1 MKSMHQLTRDRT
13 VAALEPA
20 PRRSVAATRCL
31 LVLALSGLCTIVAS
45 CGGGPASSEASASGG
60 AGPDEVTLTLDWY
73 PNADHAGVYVAEER
87 GFFEDE
93 NLEVE
98 IQQPSDP
105 AAVLQLVAA
114 GRSEFGISYE
124 NEVTNA
130 AVREI
135 PVQSVMAIMQEPLNS
150 IIALE
155 ESGIDGPEDLA
166 GKKIGYAG
174 QSFGTAVIDT
184 VLREAGA
191 DPASVEKI
199 NVGYDLRP
207 ALTSERVD
215 AIVDAYW
222 NIEAVELKGEGFETN
237 VIRLPEVGVPNYNEL
252 LVATS
257 DDYAESNPEVVRR
270 FVGALVKG
278 HEAALRDPEAA
289 REALLAANEEL
300 DPEVARETLELTVP
314 VFGSGGGPV
323 GYQDPE
329 EWEAYVDWAV
339 ENGVLENGVNVEDA
353 MTNEFLPEG

>member
-1 MKSMHQLTRDRT
+1 MNPTNEPTREH
-13 VAALEPA
+13 AIEEPA
-20 PRRSVAATRCL
+20 RLGRRSLFARALLATAI
-31 LVLALSGLCTIVAS
+31 VALSAS
-45 CGGGPASSEASASGG
+45 VSGCGGEAASSSQSSST
-60 AGPDEVTLTLDWY
+60 DKIQKVTLTLDWY
-73 PNADHAGVYVAEER
+73 PNADHAGVYVAQEK

-93 NLEVE
+93 GLEVE

-124 NEVTNA
+124 TEVTNA

-150 IIALE
+150 VISLKD
-155 ESGIDGPEDLA
+155 SGIDGPEDLA

-184 VLREAGA
+184 VLEEAGA
-191 DPASVEKI
+191 DPLSVEKI

-207 ALTSERVD
+207 ALTSKRVD
-215 AIVDAYW
+215 AVVDAYW

-257 DDYAESNPEVVRR
+257 DAYAEENPKTVRS
-270 FVGALVKG
+270 FVAALVKG
-278 HEAALRDPEAA
+278 HEAALEDPVAA
-289 REALLAANEEL
+289 RDALLAANEEL
-300 DPEVARETLELTVP
+300 DPEVAAETLELTVP
-314 VFGSGGGPV
+314 IFGSGGGRV

-329 EWEAYVDWAV
+329 EWEAYIKWAV
-339 ENGVLENGVNVEDA
+339 ENGVLEKKVDVGDA